1 MWCTHRI
8 LDAKYKKYDL
18 SKIVSDRKNINSDK
32 QSMLYNV
39 LTKYELIFDRNLGT
53 WKTKS
58 LDIELYPVSKTYHWK
73 P

>member
-1 MWCTHRI
+1 M
-8 LDAKYKKYDL
+8 
-18 SKIVSDRKNINSDK
+18 SDRKNINSDK

-58 LDIELYPVSKTYHWK
+58 LDIELYPVSKTYH
-73 P
+73 